1 MSNKNNNRKYRTRTA
16 LRSAKVSSSI
26 SPRLMERQIRQDLN
40 ANNLS
45 IEELEVVE
53 VEEVT

>member
-1 MSNKNNNRKYRTRTA
+1 M
-16 LRSAKVSSSI
+16 RSAKVSSSI